1 MRKFDTRQ
9 ITLAAAV
16 AALYALLTYSGS
28 IFGLT
33 YGPVQF
39 RFAEALCVLPF
50 LFPTAAPGLFVGCLI
65 ANLLSPYGLV
75 DVVCGSAA
83 TLIAALITARVRHR
97 WLAPLPAV
105 LSNGVIIGAML
116 AWYEAG
122 FGPGFWGMFAY
133 NGLAVA
139 RGERG
144 ACYVRGMLLLYA
156 IPKIKYFQPM
166 LRRVRC

>member
-16 AALYALLTYSGS
+16 AALYALLTYFGS

-133 NGLAVA
+133 TGLTVA
-139 RGERG
+139 LGELG
-144 ACYVRGMLLLYA
+144 ASYVLGMLLLYA

>member
-16 AALYALLTYSGS
+16 AALYALLTYFGS

-83 TLIAALITARVRHR
+83 TLIAALNEYGLRDVTIEHTPIERV
-97 WLAPLPAV
+97 
-105 LSNGVIIGAML
+105 
-116 AWYEAG
+116 
-122 FGPGFWGMFAY
+122 
-133 NGLAVA
+133 VA
-139 RGERG
+139 RLYERLEKAGEG
-144 ACYVRGMLLLYA
+144 A
-156 IPKIKYFQPM
+156 
-166 LRRVRC
+166 